1 MPARLL
7 AAPPGDGL
15 RELYRAE
22 QLPVLQNRM
31 FASAEAARECARGDV
46 VLVQS
51 SATGLIFNAAFRPE
65 LVEYDADYQN
75 EQGLSAAFARH
86 LDAVIEVMNRH
97 FAGATLIEVGCGKG
111 LFLERLLASGFDV
124 TGLDP
129 TYEGSNPRVIKK
141 FFTPETGLLADGIV
155 LRHVLEHVVDPVAF
169 LAGLLESNGG
179 EGKIYIEVPCLD
191 WIVRNDAW
199 FDIFYEHVNYFRLS
213 DFDRMFGTLLE
224 AGHTF
229 GGQYLYAV
237 ADLATWRVPR
247 ARARDAF
254 QFPPGFMSSFDACE
268 ARLAAQPPRVPRV
281 IWGGASK
288 GVIFALF
295 MERAGTPIDTVIDIN
310 PAKQGRYLAGT
321 GLRVQSPD
329 KAMAHL
335 PDGADVFVMNSNYLR
350 EIEAATAHRYHCLL
364 IDQGNDT

>member
-1 MPARLL
+1 MPASAVNETL
-7 AAPPGDGL
+7 DSL
-15 RELYRAE
+15 REIYRAE

-31 FASAEAARECARGDV
+31 FASERAARECARGDV

-51 SATGLIFNAAFRPE
+51 RATGLVFNSAFRPE
-65 LVEYDADYQN
+65 LVQYDADYQN

-86 LDAVIEVMNRH
+86 LDAVVEVMERH
-97 FAGATLIEVGCGKG
+97 FAGETLIEVGCGKG

-129 TYEGSNPRVIKK
+129 TYEGNNPRVIRK
-141 FFTPETGLLADGIV
+141 FFTPEVGLFADAIV

-191 WIVRNDAW
+191 WIARHDAW
-199 FDIFYEHVNYFRLS
+199 FDIFYEHVNYFRLA
-213 DFDRMFGTLLE
+213 DFERMFGTLYE

-229 GGQYLYAV
+229 AGQYLYAV
-237 ADLATWRVPR
+237 ADLATLRMPR
-247 ARARDAF
+247 RRAGDDF
-254 QFPPGFMSSFDACE
+254 EFPLGFMSALDACG
-268 ARLAAQPPRVPRV
+268 ARLAAQPAGAARA

-310 PAKQGRYLAGT
+310 PAKQGRYLAAT
-321 GLRVQSPD
+321 GLRVQSPEQ
-329 KAMAHL
+329 AMAQL
-335 PDGADVFVMNSNYLR
+335 PAGADVFVMNSNYLQ

-364 IDQGNDT
+364 IDQGSET